1 MSYVTSFAD
10 KERRDQIIGAQ
21 AGLSDH
27 APESFGGSEA
37 PRAILGKRHRYFRG
51 KLVRNTIRSRT
62 EIMPTNLLFLDTP
75 KWRT

>member
-1 MSYVTSFAD
+1 MPDVTTFAD
-10 KERRDQIIGAQ
+10 EKRRDQVIGSQ
-21 AGLSDH
+21 TGLSDH
-27 APESFGGSEA
+27 ASESFGGSEA

-51 KLVRNTIRSRT
+51 KLVRNTTRSRT